1 MAFLQNLN
9 VVGEDDEDKR
19 SGHSLSGGDRLEK
32 QGEPERFTKLV
43 TSLEVKACS
52 RLNPPARELCLRA
65 FLAAPESFEILA
77 RRAHEKARSSPIGL
91 LIAMVKNGEHLVGI
105 PAQLWDLKR

>member
-9 VVGEDDEDKR
+9 EVAGDDEDKR
-19 SGHSLSGGDRLEK
+19 SGHSLSGDERFEK
-32 QGEPERFTKLV
+32 SAEPERFTKLV

-65 FLAAPESFEILA
+65 FLAAPESFEILVM
-77 RRAHEKARSSPIGL
+77 RAHEKARSSPIGL

-105 PAQLWDLKR
+105 PPHLWDLKR